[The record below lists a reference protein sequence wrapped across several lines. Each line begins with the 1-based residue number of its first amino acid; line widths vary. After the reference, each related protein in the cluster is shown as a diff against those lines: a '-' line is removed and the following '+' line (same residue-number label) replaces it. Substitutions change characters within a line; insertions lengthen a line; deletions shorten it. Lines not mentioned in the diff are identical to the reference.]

1 MLYEL
6 FLTIVFFFSS
16 FGFNE
21 FNEISTCNDDEVFE
35 IFCGFKNPEDL
46 YLSPSKKK
54 IIVSEFGSLAPNTK
68 FGNLVYFDLK
78 TKKREPISIN
88 YEANQ
93 WGDDTCSL
101 EDKRLSPHGI
111 DLIER
116 NDGKYMLAVVNHLPR
131 ETIELFELIETD
143 TIELIWRGCVDA
155 PQNKYFNDIA
165 LKKDGSFYVTS
176 MFDSNISEWSLVSAS
191 IFISNTGEV
200 FYWSKEN
207 GFDVLSNTSGSF
219 PNGIDL
225 SSDEKFLYINYW
237 FSGLT
242 VKFNL
247 LDNSVEYEHLG
258 GGKDN
263 LLVTDSG
270 LWVAAH
276 NYSGVEGLQCDES
289 IVQCPLP
296 FTIHQLSLLDLS
308 EINSYKFSN
317 KQMGAATVALP
328 ETNKI
333 WLGTFHGDRIASFNI
348 K

>member
-1 MLYEL
+1 MLYDL
-6 FLTIVFFFSS
+6 FLTIVFFLSS
-16 FGFNE
+16 FGFSE
-21 FNEISTCNDDEVFE
+21 FNEISTCNDDEIFE
-35 IFCGFKNPEDL
+35 VVCGFQNPEDL
-46 YLSPSKKK
+46 YLSPSKTK
-54 IIVSEFGSLAPNTK
+54 IIISEFGSLAPNTK
-68 FGNLVYFDLK
+68 FGDLVYFDLK
-78 TKKREPISIN
+78 TNKREEISIS
-88 YEANQ
+88 YESNE
-93 WGDDTCSL
+93 WGETTCIQ
-101 EDKRLSPHGI
+101 EDKRISPHGI

-116 NDGKYMLAVVNHLPR
+116 DDGKYMLAVVNHLPR
-131 ETIELFELIETD
+131 ETIELFELIETN
-143 TIELIWRGCVDA
+143 TLELIWRGCVDS

-165 LKKDGSFYVTS
+165 LKKDGSFYVTG
-176 MFDSNISEWSLVSAS
+176 MFDSDISEWSLVFAS
-191 IFISNTGEV
+191 IFNSNTGEV
-200 FYWSKEN
+200 FYWRKDN
-207 GFDVLSNTSGSF
+207 GFEAISNTSGSF

-225 SSDEKFLYINYW
+225 SFDEKFLYINYW

-247 LDNSVEYEHLG
+247 SKNSIDYNHIG

-263 LLVTDSG
+263 LLVTDTG

-296 FTIHQLSLLDLS
+296 FTIHQLSLLDLN
-308 EINSYKFSN
+308 EINSYQFIN

-333 WLGTFHGDRIASFNI
+333 WLGTFHGDRIASFYI

>member
-1 MLYEL
+1 MLYDL
-6 FLTIVFFFSS
+6 FLTIVFFLSS
-16 FGFNE
+16 FGFSE

-35 IFCGFKNPEDL
+35 VVCGFQNPEDL
-46 YLSPSKKK
+46 YLSPSQTK

-68 FGNLVYFDLK
+68 FGNLVYFDLI
-78 TKKREPISIN
+78 TNKKELILIS
-88 YEANQ
+88 YESNE
-93 WGDDTCSL
+93 WGENTCIL
-101 EDKRLSPHGI
+101 KDKRISPHGI
-111 DLIER
+111 DLVQR

-131 ETIELFELIETD
+131 ETIELFEFIETD
-143 TIELIWRGCVDA
+143 TVELIWRGCVEA

-165 LKKDGSFYVTS
+165 LKRDGSFYATS

-191 IFISNTGEV
+191 IFISDTGEV
-200 FYWSKEN
+200 FYWNKDN
-207 GFDVLSNTSGSF
+207 GFDVLPNTKGSF

-225 SSDEKFLYINYW
+225 SFDEKFLYVNYW

-242 VKFNL
+242 IKFNL
-247 LDNSVEYEHLG
+247 LKNSVDYEHFA

-263 LLVTDSG
+263 LLVTDTG

-276 NYSGVEGLQCDES
+276 DYSGVEGLQCDES

-296 FTIHQLSLLDLS
+296 FTIHQLSLVDLNQ
-308 EINSYKFSN
+308 INTYQFSN

-328 ETNKI
+328 VKNKI

>member
-1 MLYEL
+1 MN
-6 FLTIVFFFSS
+6 
-16 FGFNE
+16 G
-21 FNEISTCNDDEVFE
+21 
-35 IFCGFKNPEDL
+35 
-46 YLSPSKKK
+46 
-54 IIVSEFGSLAPNTK
+54 
-68 FGNLVYFDLK
+68 
-78 TKKREPISIN
+78 
-88 YEANQ
+88 
-93 WGDDTCSL
+93 GDDTCSL
-101 EDKRLSPHGI
+101 EDKRMSPHGI

-116 NDGKYMLAVVNHLPR
+116 DDGKYMLAVVNHLPR
-131 ETIELFELIETD
+131 ETIELFELVETNSLK
-143 TIELIWRGCVDA
+143 LIWRGCVDA

-200 FYWSKEN
+200 FYWRKDN
-207 GFDVLSNTSGSF
+207 GFEAVSNTSGSF

-225 SSDEKFLYINYW
+225 SFDEKFLYINYW

-247 LDNSVEYEHLG
+247 SKNSIDHEHFG

-263 LLVTDSG
+263 LLVTDTG

-296 FTIHQLSLLDLS
+296 FTIHQLSLTDLR
-308 EINSYKFSN
+308 EINSYQFSN

-328 ETNKI
+328 EKNKI

>member
-1 MLYEL
+1 MFYDL
-6 FLTIVFFFSS
+6 FLSIVFFLSS
-16 FGFNE
+16 FGFSE
-21 FNEISTCNDDEVFE
+21 FNEISTCDNDDVFE
-35 IFCGFKNPEDL
+35 VVCGFQNPEDL
-46 YLSPSKKK
+46 YLSPSKTK
-54 IIVSEFGSLAPNTK
+54 IIISEFGSLSPNTK
-68 FGNLVYFDLK
+68 FGSLVYFDLNSN
-78 TKKREPISIN
+78 KKEPISIS
-88 YEANQ
+88 YEANK
-93 WGDDTCSL
+93 WGEDSCSL
-101 EDKRLSPHGI
+101 NEKRISPHGI

-116 NDGKYMLAVVNHLPR
+116 NDGKFMLAVVNHLPR

-143 TIELIWRGCVDA
+143 ILELIWRGCVVA

-200 FYWSKEN
+200 FYWKKNN
-207 GFDVLSNTSGSF
+207 GFEVLSNTGGSF

-225 SSDEKFLYINYW
+225 SYDEKSLYINYW

-242 VKFNL
+242 IKYNL
-247 LDNSVEYEHLG
+247 SKNLIEYEHYG

-263 LLVTDSG
+263 LLVTDTG

-289 IVQCPLP
+289 VVQCPLP

-308 EINSYKFSN
+308 EIKNYQFSN

-328 ETNKI
+328 EKNKI
-333 WLGTFHGDRIASFNI
+333 WLGTFHGDRIASFKI